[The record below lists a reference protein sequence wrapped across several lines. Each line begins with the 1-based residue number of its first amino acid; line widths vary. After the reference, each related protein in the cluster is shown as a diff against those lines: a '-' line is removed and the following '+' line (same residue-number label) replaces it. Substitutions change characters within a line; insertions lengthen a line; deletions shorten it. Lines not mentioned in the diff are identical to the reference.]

1 MNIKVIVTGYLE
13 ENCYIIKDDK
23 NKECLIVDPGAEFEK
38 IKKETGNYKVL
49 KILLTHNHFDHVGAL
64 DELLKEYK
72 IDVLKKDNLEEKE
85 YNYNTFTFKVIFTPG
100 HTNDSVTYYF
110 EKEKT
115 MFTGDFLF
123 QGTIGRTDLPTG
135 NIKEMLESLNK
146 IKTYSNDIKIYPGHG
161 NMSTLELEF
170 QNNPYFINL

>member
-1 MNIKVIVTGYLE
+1 MNIKRIVTGYLE

-23 NKECLIVDPGAEFEK
+23 NKECLIVDPGADFDK
-38 IKKETGNYKVL
+38 IKKEIGNYKVL
-49 KILLTHNHFDHVGAL
+49 KIILTHNHFDHVGAL

-170 QNNPYFINL
+170 LNNPYFINL

>member
-1 MNIKVIVTGYLE
+1 MNIKRIVTGYLE